1 MSLDGDIGRVWVIW
15 GLYGAR
21 CFGIWQIWVKER
33 APSLDTKGQTL
44 SPARSGKTFPFS
56 GEPRE
61 LINDGNCPNQ
71 IFADGISCVIRRRG
85 SKQREFEL

>member
-61 LINDGNCPNQ
+61 LI
-71 IFADGISCVIRRRG
+71 IFWKISLLPVSQYRLG
-85 SKQREFEL
+85 LG